1 MAQNGQIHD
10 FHGKKGQKVKKIN
23 AIMPKNDKCA
33 VTACIYIKFDR
44 MNNLPARGVEG
55 LPIEGDR
62 MDQNHQIGK
71 DERLWIQTHSLAKMF
86 GGINCVYTD
95 GEGLRGWCFQ
105 AFLKENPWLD
115 TKPFHF
121 VSFFS

>member
-1 MAQNGQIHD
+1 
-10 FHGKKGQKVKKIN
+10 
-23 AIMPKNDKCA
+23 MPKNDKCD

-71 DERLWIQTHSLAKMF
+71 DERLWIQTHILLPK
-86 GGINCVYTD
+86 CL
-95 GEGLRGWCFQ
+95 EGSTMSTLMVKG
-105 AFLKENPWLD
+105 
-115 TKPFHF
+115 
-121 VSFFS
+121 